1 MAKKRIT
8 TVEEILD
15 IEPDADYLLVS
26 RGVQQDLR
34 RILLR
39 RLPMSFDIHDDV
51 SDELAILA
59 GIDRL
64 LISDESS
71 PGAPQK
77 FVKLST
83 LRSFF
88 LDLFDLHDDVP
99 TELTEAADNDRLL
112 ISDEDEPGNPQK
124 FITVRNFGKKIRTGL
139 LQYEVLAAEY
149 NVGADVFAQ
158 DVSHNLGRR
167 PVMVFPVLVC
177 KQAQH
182 GYSAGDEVYVTAWGP
197 APADGQ
203 SRYYTLSIVSASA
216 TQVTVAFTGTSSP
229 MKFIY
234 IPNKSTGALAS
245 ANSNNHWKL
254 KFMVVG

>member
-1 MAKKRIT
+1 MAEKRIT
-8 TVEEILD
+8 TVDEVMTVDES
-15 IEPDADYLLVS
+15 ADYLLIV
-26 RGVQQDLR
+26 RGTQRDLKR
-34 RILLR
+34 LLIR
-39 RLPMSFDIHDDV
+39 RLPQDFDLHDDV
-51 SDELAILA
+51 ADELTTLA

-64 LISDESS
+64 LIADEGS

-99 TELTEAADNDRLL
+99 TELTEAADQDRLL
-112 ISDEDEPGNPQK
+112 ISDEDEPGDPQK
-124 FITVRNFGKKIRTGL
+124 FITVKNFGKKIRSGL
-139 LQYEVLAAEY
+139 LQYEVLPAEY

-197 APADGQ
+197 VPADGQ

-234 IPNKSTGALAS
+234 IPNKSTGALAP

>member
-1 MAKKRIT
+1 MTEKRIT
-8 TVEEILD
+8 AVDEILNLD
-15 IEPDADYLLVS
+15 ANADYLLVV
-26 RGVQQDLR
+26 RGAQADVK
-34 RILLR
+34 RILVR
-39 RLPMSFDIHDDV
+39 RLPALFDIHDNIA
-51 SDELAILA
+51 DELTSLA

-64 LISDESS
+64 AISDEGA

-99 TELTEAADNDRLL
+99 TELTEAADQDRLL
-112 ISDEDEPGNPQK
+112 ISDEDEPGDPQK
-124 FITVRNFGKKIRTGL
+124 FITVKNFGKKIRSGL

-158 DVSHNLGRR
+158 NVSHNLGRP

-203 SRYYTLSIVSASA
+203 SRYYTLSIISASA

-234 IPNKSTGALAS
+234 IPNKSTGDLTS